1 MASQKLQDLI
11 ARRRAAPYD
20 PSQSVEFL
28 RGPKPDG
35 GSVPRENTTVEAV
48 DANGVPCEWVI
59 AGEPSTDVVFIYL
72 HGGGYDRSTAVA
84 SRRIASDLSHHCN
97 CRSFTVEYRLAPEHP
112 FPAAVDD
119 ALTAY
124 RWLIAQGTP
133 ADKIVFGGGSAGGG
147 LSAALMA
154 KLKETGEAQPGGAV
168 LLSPWVDLSQ
178 SSETFVTNADTDPTI
193 SKQYLDRMS
202 GYYLNGTDPK
212 DPIASPLF
220 SDLSDLPP
228 ILIQVG
234 NLETMYGESIAYAQK
249 AVAAGVTVVFEPY
262 DDVIHGWHNQAYVI
276 PDIPESLLSL
286 DRIGNFIRSYVS

>member
-11 ARRRAAPYD
+11 AQKRADPYL

-28 RGPKPDG
+28 RGPHPGG
-35 GSVPRENTTVEAV
+35 GSVPRENSAVESV

-59 AGEPSTDVVFIYL
+59 SGEPSTDVVFIYL
-72 HGGGYDRSTAVA
+72 HGGGYYRSTAIA

-97 CRSFTVEYRLAPEHP
+97 CRSLTVEYRLAPEHP

-124 RWLIAQGTP
+124 RWLIEQGVP
-133 ADKIVFGGGSAGGG
+133 ANKIVVGGGSAGGG

-178 SSETFVTNADTDPTI
+178 SSETFVTNADSDPTI

-220 SDLSDLPP
+220 SNLSGLPP

-276 PDIPESLLSL
+276 PDIPESILSL
-286 DRIGNFIRSYVS
+286 DRIGHFIRSYVG